1 MHVAASVIYAS
12 HQVALWWLFH
22 LSMVFCAVFWPFKY
36 NYWKQLGYFKYIHTV
51 MVAAG
56 IILPIIPVIICLK
69 VDGYVLYLI
78 QPQCV
83 PRNIQTIFYSHLL
96 PMIIVVAIG
105 LYLLILIFWKLF
117 SEVWKLY
124 NIIYIILH
132 AVN

>member
-1 MHVAASVIYAS
+1 MTYVS
-12 HQVALWWLFH
+12 HQVALWWIFH

-78 QPQCV
+78 LPNCV
-83 PRNIQTIFYSHLL
+83 PRNIQSAFYSYLL

-124 NIIYIILH
+124 IYYIYFMQIVASHL
-132 AVN
+132 